1 MSVPTK
7 LFVKY
12 GGVVGS
18 ISLLGAL
25 VAVQF
30 V

>member
-1 MSVPTK
+1 MSTPTK

-18 ISLLGAL
+18 ISLFGAL
-25 VAVQF
+25 VAAQLI
-30 V
+30 